1 MPSSKSNPNNTN
13 FAAFLPKPAPP
24 VINFKFEN
32 RCEAIN
38 TSARVTKPKFKP
50 FNLTEI
56 GAIMRP
62 TKPAT
67 TPESGSQ
74 TIISNS
80 YPITYVEPTPP
91 NTAAV

>member
-1 MPSSKSNPNNTN
+1 
-13 FAAFLPKPAPP
+13 
-24 VINFKFEN
+24 
-32 RCEAIN
+32 
-38 TSARVTKPKFKP
+38 
-50 FNLTEI
+50 
-56 GAIMRP
+56 MRP

-80 YPITYVEPTPP
+80 YPITYVELTPP